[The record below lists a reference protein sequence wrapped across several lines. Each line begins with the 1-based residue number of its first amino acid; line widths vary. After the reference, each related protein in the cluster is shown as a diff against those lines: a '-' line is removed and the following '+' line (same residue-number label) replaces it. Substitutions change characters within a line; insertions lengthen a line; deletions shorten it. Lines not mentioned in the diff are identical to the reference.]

1 MILAAAAGLGS
12 CSAVRHC
19 KAPEVDFPAAIAGG
33 AAADS
38 LAIADMEW
46 WQFYGDSTLCNIIR
60 HTLANNKDMLA
71 AAARVERM
79 RQLYR
84 IGKADRLPSVSGTA
98 YADHETNDYAGEEP
112 SRDPEFGAKAT
123 VSWELDLWGNLRW
136 AKRKGGAEYLASV
149 EDRRAMQMTLVA
161 EVAAAYFR
169 LMALDIFI
177 LLRTTRQS
185 GFSPMSSEML
195 FSMTSILRSRSG
207 ISAAVEAY
215 STFACWK
222 TVSEVRPPSKRNCAW

>member
-46 WQFYGDSTLCNIIR
+46 WRFYGDSTLCNIIR

-84 IGKADRLPSVSGTA
+84 IGKAGRLPSVSGTV

-112 SRDPEFGAKAT
+112 SRDPELGAKAT
-123 VSWELDLWGNLRW
+123 VSWSSTCGETCAGPN
-136 AKRKGGAEYLASV
+136 AKAV
-149 EDRRAMQMTLVA
+149 
-161 EVAAAYFR
+161 
-169 LMALDIFI
+169 
-177 LLRTTRQS
+177 
-185 GFSPMSSEML
+185 PN
-195 FSMTSILRSRSG
+195 TSHRSRTG
-207 ISAAVEAY
+207 
-215 STFACWK
+215 
-222 TVSEVRPPSKRNCAW
+222 VRCR

>member
-46 WQFYGDSTLCNIIR
+46 WRFYGDSTLCNIIR

-84 IGKADRLPSVSGTA
+84 IGKAGRLPSVSGTV

-112 SRDPEFGAKAT
+112 SRDLSLIHISEP
-123 VSWELDLWGNLRW
+123 
-136 AKRKGGAEYLASV
+136 
-149 EDRRAMQMTLVA
+149 
-161 EVAAAYFR
+161 
-169 LMALDIFI
+169 
-177 LLRTTRQS
+177 TR
-185 GFSPMSSEML
+185 P
-195 FSMTSILRSRSG
+195 
-207 ISAAVEAY
+207 Y
-215 STFACWK
+215 
-222 TVSEVRPPSKRNCAW
+222 

>member
-84 IGKADRLPSVSGTA
+84 IGKADRLPSVSGTV

-136 AKRKGGAEYLASV
+136 GAEKGKAQL
-149 EDRRAMQMTLVA
+149 
-161 EVAAAYFR
+161 
-169 LMALDIFI
+169 
-177 LLRTTRQS
+177 
-185 GFSPMSSEML
+185 
-195 FSMTSILRSRSG
+195 
-207 ISAAVEAY
+207 
-215 STFACWK
+215 
-222 TVSEVRPPSKRNCAW
+222 

>member
-1 MILAAAAGLGS
+1 MKRLAIFLVILAAAAGLGS

-84 IGKADRLPSVSGTA
+84 IGKADRLPSVSGTV

-112 SRDPEFGAKAT
+112 SRDPNSAP
-123 VSWELDLWGNLRW
+123 
-136 AKRKGGAEYLASV
+136 
-149 EDRRAMQMTLVA
+149 
-161 EVAAAYFR
+161 R
-169 LMALDIFI
+169 L
-177 LLRTTRQS
+177 
-185 GFSPMSSEML
+185 P
-195 FSMTSILRSRSG
+195 
-207 ISAAVEAY
+207 
-215 STFACWK
+215 
-222 TVSEVRPPSKRNCAW
+222 

>member
-46 WQFYGDSTLCNIIR
+46 WRFYGDSTLCNIIR

-84 IGKADRLPSVSGTA
+84 IG
-98 YADHETNDYAGEEP
+98 
-112 SRDPEFGAKAT
+112 
-123 VSWELDLWGNLRW
+123 
-136 AKRKGGAEYLASV
+136 
-149 EDRRAMQMTLVA
+149 
-161 EVAAAYFR
+161 
-169 LMALDIFI
+169 
-177 LLRTTRQS
+177 
-185 GFSPMSSEML
+185 
-195 FSMTSILRSRSG
+195 
-207 ISAAVEAY
+207 
-215 STFACWK
+215 
-222 TVSEVRPPSKRNCAW
+222 